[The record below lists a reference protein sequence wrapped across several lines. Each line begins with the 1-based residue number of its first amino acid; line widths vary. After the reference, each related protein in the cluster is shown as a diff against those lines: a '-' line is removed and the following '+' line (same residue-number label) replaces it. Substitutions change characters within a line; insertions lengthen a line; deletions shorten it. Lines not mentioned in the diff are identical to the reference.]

1 MICPIPLKNSTT
13 SSMAASKSFL
23 GQVSNAIT
31 LKVASPPLSSTQAS
45 TLKPHPFV
53 GVEHL
58 FPFFENAINAV
69 KKKDV
74 MDIKG
79 RTLVELIN
87 TLQFCFFKLSYMVT
101 NYKAQIKGINIG

>member
-1 MICPIPLKNSTT
+1 MICPIPLKNSTA

-23 GQVSNAIT
+23 DQVSNAIT

-45 TLKPHPFV
+45 TLKPHPY
-53 GVEHL
+53 
-58 FPFFENAINAV
+58 AV

-74 MDIKG
+74 MDIEG

-87 TLQFCFFKLSYMVT
+87 TLQFCFFKLCYMVT

>member
-53 GVEHL
+53 WVEHL